1 MNFSELNILSIQKP
15 YDRTHFIVSPLKNY
29 CKLFKQSLTRVNTS
43 QTGCKWKD
51 SEPKKQISISGSVTL
66 ALRWHIS
73 DSFLKIKSLH
83 VTQ

>member
-1 MNFSELNILSIQKP
+1 MSLTFLAFKNL
-15 YDRTHFIVSPLKNY
+15 YDRTHFIVSRLRNY

-43 QTGCKWKD
+43 QAGCKWKD

-66 ALRWHIS
+66 AQRWHIS